1 MHVIAVQGI
10 RGGCGT
16 TSVAAGLAASLATL
30 QKHVL
35 LIDLCPSNL
44 LGLHFGLS
52 VTEDAGWAQALAEG
66 YPWQSTAFLYKEHIW
81 LLPFGRPTSL
91 SHLHE
96 LAADWLPTSLRT
108 LAMPDDTYVIFDVPQ
123 HSSFREALGQIT
135 DLQWIQIVQADPA
148 CHALI
153 NQQSLVGQLNTPNR
167 FWLVNRYQPAYK
179 LSRDLIQLWRL
190 VLGKTLISTIIHE
203 DEAVREALALK
214 RPLADSAPASLAS
227 HNFLSLATWS
237 VAQAG
242 AT

>member
-16 TSVAAGLAASLATL
+16 TSVAAGLATGLATL

-52 VTEDAGWAQALAEG
+52 VSDNTGWAHALAEG
-66 YPWQSTAFLYKEHIW
+66 APWQSAAYLYKDHIW
-81 LLPFGRPTSL
+81 LLPFGRPASL

-96 LAADWLPTSLRT
+96 LAADWLSTSLHA
-108 LAMPDDTYVIFDVPQ
+108 LDVPDDTYVIFDVPQ
-123 HSSFREALGQIT
+123 HTNFREALGQIT
-135 DLQWIQIVQADPA
+135 DLQWIQVMQADPA

-153 NQQSLVGQLNTPNR
+153 NQQSLVGSLTTPNR
-167 FWLVNRYQPAYK
+167 FWLINRYQPAYK
-179 LSRDLIQLWRL
+179 LSRDLVQLWRL
-190 VLGKTLISTIIHE
+190 VLGKTLISSVIHE
-203 DEAVREALALK
+203 DEAVRESLALK
-214 RPLADSAPASLAS
+214 RPIADSSPASLAS

-237 VAQAG
+237 VALAEAG
-242 AT
+242 